1 MIVDVG
7 DRVLD
12 DAARDSLRVFVVA
25 TDKKFGQHVDNVIV
39 KQCLLYREMFPETEI
54 DLMEIPLKPVG
65 VFQTDDRSGTAH
77 DRLIKCTCH
86 RTVKVDP
93 FTFPG
98 RRASVGMGMITIEK
112 YDLAGK
118 CPEYLIIQLNDA
130 FPALD
135 VHEKKIVERS
145 AAETVI
151 IAVGKISDDQ
161 RIKK

>member
-1 MIVDVG
+1 
-7 DRVLD
+7 
-12 DAARDSLRVFVVA
+12 
-25 TDKKFGQHVDNVIV
+25 
-39 KQCLLYREMFPETEI
+39 
-54 DLMEIPLKPVG
+54 MEIPLKPVG

-161 RIKK
+161 RIKNKDCAWALVV